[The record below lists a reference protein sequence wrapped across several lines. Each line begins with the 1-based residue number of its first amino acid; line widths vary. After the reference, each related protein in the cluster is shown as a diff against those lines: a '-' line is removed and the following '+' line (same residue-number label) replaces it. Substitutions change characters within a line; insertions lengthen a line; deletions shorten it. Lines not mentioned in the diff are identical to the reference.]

1 MYLIIW
7 KILKFMIYSGRQNV
21 MAKAAIMGYGTVGS
35 GVYEII
41 KNNAEKLK
49 KNANGEPIETKY
61 ILDIRD
67 FPDHKEKHLFTK
79 DFNDILN
86 DSEVSVVAEV
96 MGGLHPAYEFTKS
109 LLESGKSVVTS
120 NKELVAT
127 YGTELLALAREK
139 NVNYFFEAS
148 VGGGIPIIRPMHQC
162 LTANNIIRIA
172 GILNGTTNYIL
183 NQMIKSGQTF
193 DAALKD
199 AQAKGFAERNPAAD
213 IEGHDACRKIAILTS
228 LASGLT
234 VDYNDIETKG
244 ITDITLDDVNYAAQM
259 DAVIKLIG
267 FAEFQEDGKIYSIV
281 SPMVVKNDSPLSGVD
296 GVMNAIMVTGDCVGN
311 VMFYGAGAG
320 KLPTASAVVAD
331 VVDAVK
337 HIERSKK
344 IMWVEPKENIMANSD
359 SKKFAYFIRTT
370 DNAENIRG
378 IFGKCEFV
386 DNIVS
391 GESAFVTEPM
401 SQSDAEEKSGKLKD
415 VVSMIKVLD

>member
-1 MYLIIW
+1 
-7 KILKFMIYSGRQNV
+7 

-296 GVMNAIMVTGDCVGN
+296 GVMNAIMVPGDCVGN
-311 VMFYGAGAG
+311 VLFYGAGAG

-344 IMWVEPKENIMANSD
+344 IMWVEPKENIMANPD

-391 GESAFVTEPM
+391 GESAFVTEPLT
-401 SQSDAEEKSGKLKD
+401 QSEAEEKSGKLKD